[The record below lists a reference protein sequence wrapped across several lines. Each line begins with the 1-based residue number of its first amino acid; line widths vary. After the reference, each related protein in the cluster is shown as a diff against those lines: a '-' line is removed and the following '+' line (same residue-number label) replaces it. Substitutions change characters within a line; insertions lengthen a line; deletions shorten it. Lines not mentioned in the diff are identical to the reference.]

1 MKIEIKGKYGK
12 AVFQITEE
20 EGMTMDLRIGD
31 ICDILSKKVLI
42 IDANQ
47 ETVDRY
53 EMELM
58 DARMRHSQDK
68 FDQAQIA
75 RDDKQEKETENEN
88 AKNKSHD

>member
-1 MKIEIKGKYGK
+1 MKIESKGKDGK